1 MPMELPSTVR
11 GYRPPPRRWPL
22 AVVAIVVA
30 IAGLGFGYRWLVDW
44 PNAGGALPQLFS
56 VPSGMGSMQ
65 ISGQLKAQGLVRSRW
80 LLLAYLWTN
89 GLNQR
94 LLPGD
99 YDVPANLSTAQI
111 AALLAA
117 GPNNRE
123 RQFTIIEGWTLREM
137 AGYFEREGI
146 VRAQDFLAVTGK
158 KADWWDDYPVLA
170 SRPRSVDLEGYL
182 FPDTYRIFREATSTV
197 IVQKMLGTMEQ
208 KLSADLREQ
217 IQRQGRSLHAV
228 ITLAS
233 IVEAEVAKPEDRPVV
248 AGIFA
253 QRLERGIPLQA
264 DSTVNSVTGKR
275 TSRASADD
283 IAINNP
289 YNTYKVRGLPPG
301 PIGSVSL
308 DAIRAAVNPAPTPY
322 LYFLTTPDGVTVFS
336 RTFDEHVAA
345 KVRWYP

>member
-22 AVVAIVVA
+22 AVVAIAVAVV
-30 IAGLGFGYRWLVDW
+30 GLALGYRWLVDL
-44 PNAGGALPQLFS
+44 PNAGSPPPQLFS
-56 VPSGMGSMQ
+56 VATGAGSLQ
-65 ISGQLKAQGLVRSRW
+65 ISGQLKSQRLVRSRW

-89 GLNQR
+89 GLDKR

-99 YDVPANLSTAQI
+99 YDVPGNLSTAQI

-123 RQFTIIEGWTLREM
+123 RQFTVIEGWTLREM
-137 AGYFEREGI
+137 AAYLEREGI
-146 VRAQDFLAVTGK
+146 VPAGDFAAVTGK

-170 SRPRSVDLEGYL
+170 SRPRNVDLEGYL
-182 FPDTYRIFREATSTV
+182 FPDTYRVFREATSTV
-197 IVQKMLGTMEQ
+197 IVQKMLGTMER
-208 KLSADLREQ
+208 KLSAGLRAQ
-217 IQRQGRSLHAV
+217 IARQGRSIHEVL
-228 ITLAS
+228 TLAS

-248 AGIFA
+248 AGIFL

-264 DSTVNSVTGKR
+264 DSTVNYVTGKR

-301 PIGSVSL
+301 PIGSASL
-308 DAIRAAVNPAPTPY
+308 DAIQAAVNPAPTRY
-322 LYFLTTPDGVTVFS
+322 LYFLTTPDGQTIFS
-336 RTFDEHVAA
+336 QTFDQHVAA
-345 KVRWYP
+345 KVRYYP